1 MNNSP
6 IKSNSI
12 LQKRI
17 RRFKSIKRGYYSF
30 ILLLSLYLISF
41 ISPVI
46 INSNALVVYY
56 ANNEY
61 NEGESFYDDNQNNI
75 WDVGESFIDEHTYYF
90 PALSDLFGGIF
101 YSKYFEAKYFG
112 QDSIRGK
119 VRYGEPNYRI
129 LQRSFEKENFG
140 NYVIMPIYPYDPI
153 EEVLSERDEL
163 YIDSNNNGKWDQEET
178 FLDENNNG
186 KVDTFYPATFPD
198 SINLLGTDNQG
209 RDVLARLV
217 YGFNITLT
225 FALFITLFAYTIGI
239 IVGGSLGYFGG
250 RTDLYGLRLIE
261 IFSAMPFLFLMMIL
275 SQILKPNI
283 FIMAMMY
290 VFIVGWITI
299 SWYVRGEFYRE
310 KAKDYVSAAV
320 SMGQSTWKIMFK
332 HILPNALTPIIT
344 FAPFAI
350 ITYIF
355 SLVALD
361 FLGFGLQ
368 PPTPSWGDLL
378 NQGRNNLQYWHL
390 ILIPLTSIASTLFL
404 ITFIGEAIREAF
416 DPKIYSRLR

>member
-1 MNNSP
+1 MINNSV
-6 IKSNSI
+6 KSDSI
-12 LQKRI
+12 LKKRI

-30 ILLLSLYLISF
+30 IIVISLYLISF
-41 ISPVI
+41 LLPIMV
-46 INSNALVVYY
+46 NSKALVVCY

-61 NEGESFYDDNQNNI
+61 DEGEPFSDENQNSS
-75 WDVGESFIDEHTYYF
+75 WDIGEPFSDKHNYYF
-90 PALSDLFGGIF
+90 PALSDLWGGIF
-101 YSKYFEAKYFG
+101 SSKYYEAKFFD
-112 QDSIRGK
+112 QDSVGGQIK
-119 VRYGEPNYRI
+119 YGEPNYRI
-129 LQRSFEKENFG
+129 LQKSFDTQIKG
-140 NYVIMPIYPYDPI
+140 NYVIMPLYPFDPI

-163 YIDSNNNGKWDQEET
+163 YSDINNNGKFDEFEP
-178 FLDENNNG
+178 FIDENNNG
-186 KVDTFYPATFPD
+186 KFDEFRPATFPD
-198 SINLLGTDNQG
+198 SINILGTDNQG
-209 RDVLARLV
+209 RDVFARLA

-225 FALFITLFAYTIGI
+225 FALCVTLFSYTIGI
-239 IVGGSLGYFGG
+239 IAGGTLGYFGG

-261 IFSAMPFLFLMMIL
+261 IFSALPFLFMMMIL

-290 VFIVGWITI
+290 VFLFGWIGI

-344 FAPFAI
+344 YAPFAI
-350 ITYIF
+350 IAYIF

-368 PPTPSWGDLL
+368 PPTPSWGELL
-378 NQGRNNLQYWHL
+378 NQGKTNLQYWHL
-390 ILIPLTSIASTLFL
+390 ILIPLTSITTTLFL

-416 DPKIYSRLR
+416 DPKVYSRLR